1 MKKSFITSSP
11 LFHLFY
17 PHNCIGCGSDVIDKE
32 NFICLECINDL
43 PHTNFAMHAN
53 NPVEKKF
60 WGRLALTSA
69 MSQFYFSKVSIIQNI
84 IHEFKYRGNRDAGL
98 YLGSLIGQSLLNSN
112 RFDVDVIIPI
122 PLFEK
127 KEKQRGFNQ
136 AAVLCK
142 GISDAMNISVLENIV
157 TRIVHTETQTKKH
170 RAERWQNVE
179 KSFSVTKPELL
190 EDKHVLLVDDVIT
203 TGSTLEACGQQ
214 ILKVNGARLSIATLA
229 MASST

>member
-32 NFICLECINDL
+32 NFICLECINEL
-43 PHTNFAMHAN
+43 PYTNFAMHAN

-60 WGRLALTSA
+60 WGKIALTSA
-69 MSQFYFSKVSIIQNI
+69 MSLFYFSKVSIIQNI
-84 IHEFKYRGNRDAGL
+84 IHEFKYGGNREAGH
-98 YLGSLIGQSLLNSN
+98 YLGRLIGQSIANSN
-112 RFDVDVIIPI
+112 RFDIDIIIPI
-122 PLFEK
+122 PLFKK

-142 GISDAMNISVLENIV
+142 GISEVMNTVVLQNIV
-157 TRIVHTETQTKKH
+157 TRVVHTETQTKKH

-190 EDKHVLLVDDVIT
+190 EGKHVLLVDDVIT
-203 TGSTLEACGQQ
+203 TGSTLEACGSQ

>member
-32 NFICLECINDL
+32 NFICLDCINDL

-69 MSQFYFSKVSIIQNI
+69 MSQFYFSKISIIQNI
-84 IHEFKYRGNRDAGL
+84 IHEFKYRGNREAGL
-98 YLGSLIGQSLLNSN
+98 YLGRLIGQSLLNSN

-136 AAVLCK
+136 AAVLCQ
-142 GISDAMNISVLENIV
+142 GISEAMNISVLENIV

-214 ILKVNGARLSIATLA
+214 ILKVNGTRLSIATLA

>member
-1 MKKSFITSSP
+1 MKRSFITSSS

-43 PHTNFAMHAN
+43 PYTNFAMHAN

-60 WGRLALTSA
+60 WGKVALTSA
-69 MSQFYFSKVSIIQNI
+69 MSLFYFSKVSIIQNI
-84 IHEFKYRGNRDAGL
+84 IHEFKYRGNREAGH
-98 YLGSLIGQSLLNSN
+98 YLGRLIGQSLANSN
-112 RFDVDVIIPI
+112 RFDVDIIIPI

-136 AAVLCK
+136 AAILCK
-142 GISDAMNISVLENIV
+142 GISEAMNRVVLQNIV

-190 EDKHVLLVDDVIT
+190 EGKHVLLVDDVIT
-203 TGSTLEACGQQ
+203 TGSTLEACGSQ